1 MFNLTTAIQ
10 FIDRVFTNFI
20 FIPMLFV
27 LYLKFRPK
35 KPWSRKIRDA
45 YLLCLVLI
53 ILYLMRIFCAK
64 FIFTPVNYPRFTD
77 SGLFPLIRTIF
88 YSGF

>member
-1 MFNLTTAIQ
+1 MFNLTTTIQ
-10 FIDRVFTNFI
+10 LIDKVFTNFI

-35 KPWSRKIRDA
+35 KPWTRKVKNA
-45 YLLCLVLI
+45 YRLCLVLI

-77 SGLFPLIRTIF
+77 SGLFPLIRAIF